1 VDGLRPT
8 DLPPRRLAAVA
19 GRLGV
24 DPPPGAADVP
34 VTGVCLQS
42 AGVRDGDLYVGL
54 RGSRTHGA
62 RFAGQAAQRGAVAVL
77 TDPEGTAYAGEA
89 GLPVLVVDDPRG
101 VLGDLAGWVYGEPAG
116 RLLMLGVTGTNGKT
130 TTTFLL
136 DSALRHTRHATGLV
150 GTVEVRVGDLRLA
163 SVRTTPEATDLHAL
177 LAVMLQRGA
186 TACSMEVSSH
196 ALAMHR
202 VDGVVF
208 DVAGFTNLSQDH
220 LDFHGSMEEY
230 FATKASLFTPARSRR
245 GVVCVDDAWGRRLAA
260 ESGVPV
266 QTLATGPDPAPAAD
280 WVATTGDADAAG
292 TGFELHGPD
301 GLRLQVRSPIPGG
314 FNVANTALCLAML
327 AAAGVDP
334 RKAAD
339 ALAGAEPVPG
349 RMEVIVGEG
358 VPGEPVC
365 VVDYA
370 HTPQAVEVAL
380 AALRPATPGRLVAV
394 LGAGGDRDRE
404 KRWGMG
410 AAAAR
415 EADVVVV
422 TDDNPRS
429 EAPAA
434 IRAALLDGARPVAA
448 DRGGTVLEIGDRRAA
463 MAEAVRLAWGE
474 PRGAVLVAGKGH
486 EQGQEIAGTVWP
498 FDDREVLREALSAVS
513 RRQRNGPGKPGR

>member
-1 VDGLRPT
+1 VDGLRPA
-8 DLPPRRLAAVA
+8 DLPPRRLAEVA
-19 GRLGV
+19 RRLGI
-24 DPPPGAADVP
+24 DAPAGGADVLI
-34 VTGVCLQS
+34 TGICLQS
-42 AGVRDGDLYVGL
+42 AGVREGDLYVGL

-62 RFAGQAAQRGAVAVL
+62 RFAGQAVQRGAAAVL
-77 TDPEGTAYAGEA
+77 TDPEGTAYAEHA
-89 GLPVLVVDDPRG
+89 GVPVLVVDDPRG

-116 RLLMLGVTGTNGKT
+116 QLLMLGVTGTNGKT

-136 DSALRHTRHATGLV
+136 DSALRATGRATGLV

-177 LAVMLQRGA
+177 LAVMLERGA

-220 LDFHGSMEEY
+220 LDFHGSMEDY
-230 FATKASLFTPARSRR
+230 FATKAGLFTPARSRR

-266 QTLATGPDPAPAAD
+266 QTLATTDPAPAAD
-280 WVATTGDADAAG
+280 WVATTGAADAAG
-292 TGFELHGPD
+292 TGFELRGPD

-334 RKAAD
+334 QKAAD
-339 ALAGAEPVPG
+339 ALGGAEPVPG
-349 RMEVIVGEG
+349 RMEVIGG
-358 VPGEPVC
+358 AGAPGEPVC

-415 EADVVVV
+415 GADVVVV

-429 EAPAA
+429 EDPAA

-448 DRGGTVLEIGDRRAA
+448 ERGGTVLEIGDRRSA

-486 EQGQEIAGTVWP
+486 EQGQEVAGTVWP
-498 FDDREVLREALSAVS
+498 FDDREVLREALSAVTP
-513 RRQRNGPGKPGR
+513 RQADGPGKPGR